1 MLALLEIVRVE
12 LPLARRVVQ
21 AGLQPALLLLG
32 ACANNV
38 CLASSGSACPSADP
52 AGDAACAGGASG
64 ATKCVAY
71 GGGNMCTLAVVTW
84 AVAPVQPYDLT

>member
-1 MLALLEIVRVE
+1 MVPDGAYCTSDSQC
-12 LPLARRVVQ
+12 ASTYS
-21 AGLQPALLLLG
+21 ADHNSSALLLPG

-38 CLASSGSACPSADP
+38 CLASSGSACPSVDS

-71 GGGNMCTLAVVTW
+71 SGGNMCTLAVVTW